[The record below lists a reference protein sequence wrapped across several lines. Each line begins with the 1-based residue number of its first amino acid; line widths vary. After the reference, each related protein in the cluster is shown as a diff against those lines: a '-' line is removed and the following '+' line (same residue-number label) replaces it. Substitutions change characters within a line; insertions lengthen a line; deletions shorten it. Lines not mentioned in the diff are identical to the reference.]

1 MTKAQ
6 LIKAL
11 QDVPDDALLSVWNG
25 LVSDT
30 QPLAGLEVC
39 NEVKMTFEAYVERV
53 LMEERLVYVDGR
65 RTLLPDPGP
74 PTEAQLAELRDS
86 YDHHVEWELHAF
98 SAKDADRWH
107 TRPIYILNPGPAG
120 KTTFDRLGNIHY

>member
-6 LIKAL
+6 LIQAL

-25 LVSDT
+25 MVGDT

-39 NEVKMTFEAYVERV
+39 EEAKMTFETYVERV
-53 LMEERLVYVDGR
+53 LMKERITYVDGR

-74 PTEAQLAELRDS
+74 PTEAQLAELRGL
-86 YDHHVEWELHAF
+86 YDLHIEWELNAF
-98 SAKDADRWH
+98 SGKDADRWH
-107 TRPIYILNPGPAG
+107 TRPIYILAPGPAG
-120 KTTFDRLGNIHY
+120 KSTFDRLGEIHY